1 MTEFIIRRFIK
12 NYEDTDNKGVREQY
26 SILGGVLGIIC
37 NLFLFVSKFLVGM
50 ASNSIGIL
58 SDAFNNLTDMGSSFI
73 SIISA
78 KLSNRPPD
86 KEHPFGHGRLEYINS
101 TVMAAVIL
109 YVGITLLVQ
118 SVQKI
123 LHPEDT
129 TFTPFVAVILMVGL
143 VGKLF
148 LAWWYKRA
156 GKRLNSH
163 AFDAYSADSL
173 SDMLSTSGVLV
184 ATLVEYFFGVH
195 IDGYVGTIMALFILW
210 TGYGIMKN
218 AVNSIL
224 GATPDAEV
232 YKKIRE
238 CILSCPGVYGV
249 HDLIVHDYG
258 PENHFCTAHV
268 ELDSSLDLV
277 ESHELAENVMTT
289 LREKLNVQATIHA
302 DPKAVSNPREE
313 GYRRDLESAIYRSKL
328 PLSYHD
334 FFVEE
339 RDGEIHLS
347 FELALTGPCR
357 LSDKEIYDKIC
368 ECLQEINPA
377 FTVETMVDRNFI
389 SGRVYGADKEEVLQ
403 IANLE
408 KNHRIVRD
416 KRDRSEK
423 KE

>member
-1 MTEFIIRRFIK
+1 MT
-12 NYEDTDNKGVREQY
+12 
-26 SILGGVLGIIC
+26 
-37 NLFLFVSKFLVGM
+37 FLFVGPRGERTKKAFLAGSVGLFV
-50 ASNSIGIL
+50 NFLLGFFKIL
-58 SDAFNNLTDMGSSFI
+58 AGWQSGFLSVVGDGFNNITDMGSVILLMMTFYYA
-73 SIISA
+73 A
-78 KLSNRPPD
+78 KPSD

-224 GATPDAEV
+224 GATLDVEV

>member
-1 MTEFIIRRFIK
+1 MA
-12 NYEDTDNKGVREQY
+12 G
-26 SILGGVLGIIC
+26 
-37 NLFLFVSKFLVGM
+37 LVGLLVNLM
-50 ASNSIGIL
+50 LGSFKIL
-58 SDAFNNLTDMGSSFI
+58 AGWQSGFLSVMGDGFNNITDMGSVTLLMMTFYYA
-73 SIISA
+73 A
-78 KLSNRPPD
+78 KPSD

-109 YVGITLLVQ
+109 YVGITLLVE

-123 LHPEDT
+123 IHPKDT
-129 TFTPFVAVILMVGL
+129 EFTLFVAIILIIGL
-143 VGKLF
+143 LAKLF

-156 GKRLNSH
+156 GEKVGSK
-163 AFDAYSADSL
+163 AFEAYSADSL

-184 ATLVEYFFGVH
+184 ATLAEYFFGLH
-195 IDGYVGTIMALFILW
+195 IDGIMGALMSLFILW

-258 PENHFCTAHV
+258 PENHFATAHV
-268 ELDSSLDLV
+268 ELDSSLNLV

-302 DPKAVSNPREE
+302 DPKAVSNPREAE
-313 GYRRDLESAIYRSKL
+313 YRRDLESAIYRTRL

-339 RDGEIHLS
+339 KEGKIHLS
-347 FELALTGPCR
+347 FELALTGPCK
-357 LSDKEIYDKIC
+357 LKDEEIYKEICSHLKA
-368 ECLQEINPA
+368 INPEY
-377 FTVETMVDRNFI
+377 TVETMVDRNFI
-389 SGRVYGADKEEVLQ
+389 SGKVYGSDEEEVRE
-403 IANLE
+403 IA
-408 KNHRIVRD
+408 
-416 KRDRSEK
+416 DRK
-423 KE
+423 KH

>member
-1 MTEFIIRRFIK
+1 MT
-12 NYEDTDNKGVREQY
+12 
-26 SILGGVLGIIC
+26 
-37 NLFLFVSKFLVGM
+37 FLFVGPRGERTKKAFLAGSVGLFV
-50 ASNSIGIL
+50 NFLLGFFKIL
-58 SDAFNNLTDMGSSFI
+58 AGWQSGFLSVVGDGFNNITDMGSVILLMMTFYYA
-73 SIISA
+73 A
-78 KLSNRPPD
+78 KPSD

-163 AFDAYSADSL
+163 AFDAYSTDSL

-224 GATPDAEV
+224 GATPDVEV

>member
-1 MTEFIIRRFIK
+1 MV
-12 NYEDTDNKGVREQY
+12 G
-26 SILGGVLGIIC
+26 
-37 NLFLFVSKFLVGM
+37 LVGLLVNLM
-50 ASNSIGIL
+50 LGSFKIL
-58 SDAFNNLTDMGSSFI
+58 AGWQSGFLSVMGDGFNNITDMGSVTLLMMTFYYA
-73 SIISA
+73 A
-78 KLSNRPPD
+78 KPSD

-109 YVGITLLVQ
+109 YVGITLLVE

-123 LHPEDT
+123 IHPKDT
-129 TFTPFVAVILMVGL
+129 EFTLFVAIILIIGL
-143 VGKLF
+143 LSKLF
-148 LAWWYKRA
+148 LAWWYKRS
-156 GKRLNSH
+156 GEKVGSK
-163 AFDAYSADSL
+163 AFEAYSADSL

-184 ATLVEYFFGVH
+184 ATLAEYFFGLH
-195 IDGYVGTIMALFILW
+195 IDGIMGALMSLFILW

-258 PENHFCTAHV
+258 PENHFATAHV
-268 ELDSSLDLV
+268 ELDSSLNLV

-302 DPKAVSNPREE
+302 DPKAVSNPREAE
-313 GYRRDLESAIYRSKL
+313 YRRDLESAIYRTRL

-339 RDGEIHLS
+339 KEGEIYLS
-347 FELALTGPCR
+347 FELALTGPCK
-357 LSDKEIYDKIC
+357 LKDEDIYKEICSHLKA
-368 ECLQEINPA
+368 INPEY
-377 FTVETMVDRNFI
+377 TVETMVDRNFI
-389 SGRVYGADKEEVLQ
+389 SGKVYGSDEEEVRE
-403 IANLE
+403 IA
-408 KNHRIVRD
+408 
-416 KRDRSEK
+416 DRK
-423 KE
+423 KH

>member
-1 MTEFIIRRFIK
+1 MT
-12 NYEDTDNKGVREQY
+12 
-26 SILGGVLGIIC
+26 
-37 NLFLFVSKFLVGM
+37 FLFVGPRGERTKKAFLAGSVGLFV
-50 ASNSIGIL
+50 NFLLGFFKIL
-58 SDAFNNLTDMGSSFI
+58 AGWQSGFLSVVGDGFNNITDMGSVILLMMTFYYA
-73 SIISA
+73 A
-78 KLSNRPPD
+78 KPSD

-224 GATPDAEV
+224 GATPDVEV

-334 FFVEE
+334 FFVAE

>member
-1 MTEFIIRRFIK
+1 MA
-12 NYEDTDNKGVREQY
+12 G
-26 SILGGVLGIIC
+26 
-37 NLFLFVSKFLVGM
+37 LVGLLVNLM
-50 ASNSIGIL
+50 LGSFKIL
-58 SDAFNNLTDMGSSFI
+58 AGWQSGFLSVMGDGFNNITDMGSVTLLMMTFYYA
-73 SIISA
+73 A
-78 KLSNRPPD
+78 KPSD

-109 YVGITLLVQ
+109 YVGITLLVE

-123 LHPEDT
+123 IHPKDT
-129 TFTPFVAVILMVGL
+129 EFTLFVAIILIIGL
-143 VGKLF
+143 LAKLF

-156 GKRLNSH
+156 GEKVGSK
-163 AFDAYSADSL
+163 AFEAYSADSL

-184 ATLVEYFFGVH
+184 ATLAEYFFGLH
-195 IDGYVGTIMALFILW
+195 IDGIMGALMSLFILW

-218 AVNSIL
+218 AVNTIL

-258 PENHFCTAHV
+258 PENHFATAHV
-268 ELDSSLDLV
+268 ELDSSLNLV

-302 DPKAVSNPREE
+302 DPKAVSNPREAE
-313 GYRRDLESAIYRSKL
+313 YRRDLESAIYRTRL

-339 RDGEIHLS
+339 KEGEIHLS
-347 FELALTGPCR
+347 FELALTGSCK
-357 LSDKEIYDKIC
+357 LKDEEIYKEICSHLKA
-368 ECLQEINPA
+368 INPEY
-377 FTVETMVDRNFI
+377 TVETMVDRNFI
-389 SGRVYGADKEEVLQ
+389 SGKVYGSDEEEVRE
-403 IANLE
+403 IA
-408 KNHRIVRD
+408 
-416 KRDRSEK
+416 DRK
-423 KE
+423 KH

>member
-1 MTEFIIRRFIK
+1 MT
-12 NYEDTDNKGVREQY
+12 
-26 SILGGVLGIIC
+26 
-37 NLFLFVSKFLVGM
+37 FLFVGPRGERTKKAFLAGSVGLFV
-50 ASNSIGIL
+50 NFLLGFFKIL
-58 SDAFNNLTDMGSSFI
+58 AGWQSGFLSVVGDGFNNITDMGSVILLMMTFYYA
-73 SIISA
+73 A
-78 KLSNRPPD
+78 KPSD

-224 GATPDAEV
+224 GATPDVEV

-347 FELALTGPCR
+347 FELALTDPCR

>member
-1 MTEFIIRRFIK
+1 MT
-12 NYEDTDNKGVREQY
+12 
-26 SILGGVLGIIC
+26 
-37 NLFLFVSKFLVGM
+37 FLFVGPRGERTKKAFLAGSVGLFV
-50 ASNSIGIL
+50 NFLLGFFKIL
-58 SDAFNNLTDMGSSFI
+58 AGWQSGFLSVVGDGFNNITDMGSVILLMMTFYYA
-73 SIISA
+73 A
-78 KLSNRPPD
+78 KPSD

-224 GATPDAEV
+224 GATPDVEV

>member
-1 MTEFIIRRFIK
+1 MT
-12 NYEDTDNKGVREQY
+12 
-26 SILGGVLGIIC
+26 
-37 NLFLFVSKFLVGM
+37 FLFVGPRGERTKKAFLAGSVGLFV
-50 ASNSIGIL
+50 NFLLGFFKIL
-58 SDAFNNLTDMGSSFI
+58 AGWQSGFLSVVGDGFNNITDMGSVILLMMTFYYA
-73 SIISA
+73 A
-78 KLSNRPPD
+78 KPSD

-123 LHPEDT
+123 MHPEDT
-129 TFTPFVAVILMVGL
+129 AFTPFVAVILLVGL

-184 ATLVEYFFGVH
+184 ATLVEYFFGFH

-313 GYRRDLESAIYRSKL
+313 GYRRDLESAIYRSQL

-357 LSDKEIYDKIC
+357 LDDKEIYEKIC
-368 ECLQEINPA
+368 ECLHEINPA

-389 SGRVYGADKEEVLQ
+389 SGKVYGADKEEVLQ

-408 KNHRIVRD
+408 KNHRILR
-416 KRDRSEK
+416 K
-423 KE
+423 KETGKTDGDRD

>member
-1 MTEFIIRRFIK
+1 MA
-12 NYEDTDNKGVREQY
+12 G
-26 SILGGVLGIIC
+26 
-37 NLFLFVSKFLVGM
+37 LVGLLVNLM
-50 ASNSIGIL
+50 LGSFKIL
-58 SDAFNNLTDMGSSFI
+58 AGWQSGFLSVMGDGFNNITDMGSVTLLMMTFYYA
-73 SIISA
+73 A
-78 KLSNRPPD
+78 KPSD

-109 YVGITLLVQ
+109 YVGITLLVE
-118 SVQKI
+118 SAQKI
-123 LHPEDT
+123 IHPKDT
-129 TFTPFVAVILMVGL
+129 EFTLFVAIILIIGL
-143 VGKLF
+143 LAKLF

-156 GKRLNSH
+156 GEKVGSK
-163 AFDAYSADSL
+163 AFEAYSADSL

-184 ATLVEYFFGVH
+184 ATLAEYFFGLH
-195 IDGYVGTIMALFILW
+195 IDGIMGALMSLFILW

-258 PENHFCTAHV
+258 PENHFATAHV
-268 ELDSSLDLV
+268 ELDSSLNLV

-302 DPKAVSNPREE
+302 DPKAVSNPREAE
-313 GYRRDLESAIYRSKL
+313 YRRDLESAIYRTRL

-339 RDGEIHLS
+339 KEGEIHLS
-347 FELALTGPCR
+347 FELALTGSCK
-357 LSDKEIYDKIC
+357 LKDEEIYKEICSHLKA
-368 ECLQEINPA
+368 INPEY
-377 FTVETMVDRNFI
+377 TVETMVDRNFI
-389 SGRVYGADKEEVLQ
+389 SGKVYGSDEEEVRE
-403 IANLE
+403 IA
-408 KNHRIVRD
+408 
-416 KRDRSEK
+416 DRK
-423 KE
+423 KH

>member
-1 MTEFIIRRFIK
+1 MT
-12 NYEDTDNKGVREQY
+12 
-26 SILGGVLGIIC
+26 S
-37 NLFLFVSKFLVGM
+37 LFVGPRGERTKKAFLAGSVGLFV
-50 ASNSIGIL
+50 NFLLGFFKIL
-58 SDAFNNLTDMGSSFI
+58 AGWQSGFLSVVGDGFNNITDMGSVILLMMTFYYA
-73 SIISA
+73 A
-78 KLSNRPPD
+78 KPSD

-224 GATPDAEV
+224 GATPDVEV

>member
-1 MTEFIIRRFIK
+1 MA
-12 NYEDTDNKGVREQY
+12 G
-26 SILGGVLGIIC
+26 
-37 NLFLFVSKFLVGM
+37 LVGLLVNLM
-50 ASNSIGIL
+50 LGSFKIL
-58 SDAFNNLTDMGSSFI
+58 AGWQSGFLSVMGDGFNNITDMGSVTLLMMTFYYA
-73 SIISA
+73 A
-78 KLSNRPPD
+78 KPSD

-109 YVGITLLVQ
+109 YVGITLLVE

-123 LHPEDT
+123 IHPKDT
-129 TFTPFVAVILMVGL
+129 EFTLFVAIILIIGL
-143 VGKLF
+143 LAKLF

-156 GKRLNSH
+156 GEKVGSK
-163 AFDAYSADSL
+163 AFEAYSADSL

-184 ATLVEYFFGVH
+184 ATLAEYFFGLH
-195 IDGYVGTIMALFILW
+195 IDGIMGALMSLFILW

-258 PENHFCTAHV
+258 PENHFATAHV
-268 ELDSSLDLV
+268 ELDSSLNLV

-302 DPKAVSNPREE
+302 DPKAVSNPREAE
-313 GYRRDLESAIYRSKL
+313 YRRDLESAIYRTRL

-339 RDGEIHLS
+339 KEGEIHLS
-347 FELALTGPCR
+347 FELVLTGPCK
-357 LSDKEIYDKIC
+357 LKDEEIYKEICSHLKA
-368 ECLQEINPA
+368 INPEY
-377 FTVETMVDRNFI
+377 TVETMVDRNFI
-389 SGRVYGADKEEVLQ
+389 SGKVYGSDEEEVRE
-403 IANLE
+403 IA
-408 KNHRIVRD
+408 
-416 KRDRSEK
+416 DRK
-423 KE
+423 KH